1 MSVINMIREKLFGK
15 TGQEEK
21 AEAAVQDSKET
32 ITDSSEVTNAV
43 KSEEK
48 NADESKDSIVNKLKI

>member
-1 MSVINMIREKLFGK
+1 MSIIDTIREKLFGK
-15 TGQEEK
+15 VGQEEK
-21 AEAAVQDSKET
+21 AEAAVQDSKQI
-32 ITDSSEVTNAV
+32 ITDRPEVTNAV